1 MKELKYLN
9 KYLIKYKKNLLLGFI
24 IIIIARILLLFTPGL
39 IRNSVNIIDEFR
51 KGEVLNIEVV
61 QTELVQNI
69 FLILLAAI
77 SAGLFT
83 FLTRQTIINVSRYVE
98 FDLKNEIYD
107 QYQKLSLSFYK
118 RNRTGDLMNRIS
130 EDVSRV
136 RMYFGPALMYSI
148 NTITLI
154 IITFFYM
161 YRQSPE
167 LTIYTVS
174 PLPVLSFTIYKL
186 SGIINTRS
194 KIVQESLSKLSSY
207 SQEVF
212 SGIKIVKSYAMQNTT
227 ASQFEKISELN
238 KENQIS
244 LVKMQALFFPL
255 MILLIGISNIL
266 VIYIGGKQYLDGT
279 IESIGI
285 IAEFIIYVNMLTW
298 PVASLGWISSIVQQ
312 AAASQKRIN
321 EFMIQKSEIKNPKKG
336 LKNINGKIEF
346 KDINYTYADSN
357 IEALKK
363 ISFSLNPKKSLG
375 LIGTTGSGKTTA
387 LMLLSRI
394 YDPNHGKILID
405 NNPIEKFDLEFLRK
419 NIGVVPQDSFL
430 FSDSIINNI
439 KFGNQKATNLEIEKV
454 CKIAGIH
461 NEILKFDKKYDT
473 ILGERG
479 VNLSGGQKQRVCIA
493 RALIM
498 KPKILVFDDCLSAL
512 DTETEEKIIRSLN
525 NYINDTTTIISSH
538 RISSI
543 QNLDQIIVLN
553 EGKIIQK
560 GTHDE
565 LINKNGY
572 YKDLYLK
579 QLTEKKN
586 DRIS

>member
-238 KENQIS
+238 KGNQIS

-419 NIGVVPQDSFL
+419 NIGIVPQDSFL

-579 QLTEKKN
+579 QLTEKK
-586 DRIS
+586 R

>member
-238 KENQIS
+238 KGNQIS

-363 ISFSLNPKKSLG
+363 ISFSLNTKKSLG

-579 QLTEKKN
+579 QLTEKK
-586 DRIS
+586 R

>member
-346 KDINYTYADSN
+346 KDISYTYADSN

-579 QLTEKKN
+579 QLTEKKT
-586 DRIS
+586 IE